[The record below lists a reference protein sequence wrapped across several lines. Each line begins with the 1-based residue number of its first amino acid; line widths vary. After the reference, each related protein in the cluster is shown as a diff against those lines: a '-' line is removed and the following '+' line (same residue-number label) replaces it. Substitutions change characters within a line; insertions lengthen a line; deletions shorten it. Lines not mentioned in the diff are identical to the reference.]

1 MSSNECYDNMK
12 KIGNTESTLGTLIR
26 MERKK
31 AGLTQVGL
39 GKLVGLGEA
48 QISKIENGAPIS
60 TEVADYILRK
70 MGSELQLKVVNK
82 LDDHNSIPF
91 ITSVLYHFSKI
102 KGISLGRAFRYLKT
116 FKGLDYLVQY
126 MEIERT
132 LSYEEI
138 TDNLSLICSRNGGA
152 L

>member
-1 MSSNECYDNMK
+1 MK
-12 KIGNTESTLGTLIR
+12 ENTETTLGMIIR

-31 AGLTQVGL
+31 SGLTQAQL
-39 GKLVGLGEA
+39 GKLIGLGESRV
-48 QISKIENGAPIS
+48 SKIENGAPI
-60 TEVADYILRK
+60 TPEVADYILK
-70 MGSELQLKVVNK
+70 KIGSELQLKVVSK
-82 LDDHNSIPF
+82 RHDVASSSF

-102 KGISLGRAFRYLKT
+102 KGVSLGSAYRYLKI
-116 FKGLDYLVQY
+116 FKGFDYLTQF

-138 TDNLSLICSRNGGA
+138 IDNLSLVCSRNGGA